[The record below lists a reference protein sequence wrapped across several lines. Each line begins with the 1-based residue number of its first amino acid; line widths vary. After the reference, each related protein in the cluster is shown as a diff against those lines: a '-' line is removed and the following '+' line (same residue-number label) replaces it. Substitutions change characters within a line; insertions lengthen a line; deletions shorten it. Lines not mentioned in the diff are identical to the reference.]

1 MRELSLVKARVFPDS
16 KMQSGDCSYACQ
28 CTWRSVKEV
37 SMIGIVESERQLC
50 PHVRAPNADDAP
62 NSKRQIDWL
71 ERLPAR

>member
-1 MRELSLVKARVFPDS
+1 MVALMRACVSANAVVDASMRELSLVKARVFPDS

-50 PHVRAPNADDAP
+50 PDRDCG
-62 NSKRQIDWL
+62 
-71 ERLPAR
+71 E